1 MFFFYLDGGWPVPDE
16 FRSFVLEVEGGGEG
30 GGGWREGR
38 SGGRGWGCGRWK
50 REVSQLR
57 RSKTRV
63 WGKSDTYVARSGKE
77 SPSTPNTQLKAPGL
91 RTRTGLR

>member
-50 REVSQLR
+50 
-57 RSKTRV
+57 
-63 WGKSDTYVARSGKE
+63 GK
-77 SPSTPNTQLKAPGL
+77 
-91 RTRTGLR
+91 